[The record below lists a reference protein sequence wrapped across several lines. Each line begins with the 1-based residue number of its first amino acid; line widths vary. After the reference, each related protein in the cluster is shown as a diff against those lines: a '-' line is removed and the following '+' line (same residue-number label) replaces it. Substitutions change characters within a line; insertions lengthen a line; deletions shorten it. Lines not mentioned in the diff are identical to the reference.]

1 MARFTFEQLLELEEQ
16 KRIDW
21 HKKKLQEEG
30 ENNLKKQL
38 KNELAQGKEVPKKM
52 KFYEYV
58 EFLKASLEQQ

>member
-1 MARFTFEQLLELEEQ
+1 MARLTFEQMSEWEEQ

-30 ENNLKKQL
+30 ENSLKKQL

-58 EFLKASLEQQ
+58 EFLKLSLEQQ